1 MGLVTDF
8 NGMSDVVLTGEKDTW
23 TLTFQHDIIG
33 LRWSVQRS
41 AQGPGMAMAV
51 EL

>member
-23 TLTFQHDIIG
+23 TLTFQHD
-33 LRWSVQRS
+33 
-41 AQGPGMAMAV
+41 
-51 EL
+51 